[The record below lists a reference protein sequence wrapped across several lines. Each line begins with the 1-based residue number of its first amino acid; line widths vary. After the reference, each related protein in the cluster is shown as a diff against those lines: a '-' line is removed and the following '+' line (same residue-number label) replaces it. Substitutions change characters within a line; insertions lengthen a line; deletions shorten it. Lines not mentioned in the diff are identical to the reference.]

1 VENDMLD
8 HSIIGEKAVVRGKFK
23 KLNVGDS
30 SMIELP

>member
-1 VENDMLD
+1 
-8 HSIIGEKAVVRGKFK
+8 VVRGKFK